1 MKPALPK
8 TTPKKPFRLL
18 SLDGGGTWALI
29 QGKAL
34 GAIYGDDT
42 DGWAILDRFDLA
54 VANSGGSLV
63 LAMLLKGLTPREIVA
78 LFASPRER
86 ELIFERNRIV
96 DRALGSL
103 LGFGPRYHAPG
114 KFNGLLDIFQRAN
127 GRWGKDFAALPLDL
141 VAAGLNAER
150 AQRGL
155 GPFHFL
161 ITAFDF
167 DAERSVFFRSDPN
180 SAAAHFRG
188 APVPSIAGALHA
200 ATNAPVRYFNRP
212 AQVEF
217 SDGSAVNYWD
227 GAVGGYNNPILAGVI
242 EALAGDPARRDS
254 MQVLSIGTASTRLP
268 VVAPHWPGEVPWVVR
283 RKPLRGLDS
292 VRVVSDLTKLSAAI
306 MTDRPEAAGY
316 MAHIALGEPVA
327 TPEGAAAPEGAGAD
341 LAPGRASRIVR
352 MSPMVQPRYAGLGED
367 RQPRWEPY
375 PWFAEPS
382 SAKGKT
388 LFERLAKLDMDAVQ
402 DGEVQDIIRL
412 ADLWLDGKAPNQ
424 PVYSDDRLAPVIGQG
439 WFGEA
444 LAAWRSLDME
454 PKPEPVPEPAPVREP
469 VWPRLRAWFGRWR
482 KRAAPAAPVP
492 AVAMGPVT
500 PIPKRTLASTA
511 MAPGKAP
518 VD

>member
-1 MKPALPK
+1 MKPAL
-8 TTPKKPFRLL
+8 PKKPFRLL

-42 DGWAILDRFDLA
+42 DGWTILERFDLA

-86 ELIFERNRIV
+86 ELIFERNGVV

-103 LGFGPRYHAPG
+103 FGFGPRYHAPG

-127 GRWGKDFAALPLDL
+127 GRWGKEFAALPLDL
-141 VAAGLNAER
+141 IAAGLNAER
-150 AQRGL
+150 AQKGL

-188 APVPSIAGALHA
+188 APVPTIAGALHA

-227 GAVGGYNNPILAGVI
+227 GAVGGYNNPIMAGVI
-242 EALAGDPARRDS
+242 EALAGDPARRES
-254 MQVLSIGTASTRLP
+254 MQVLSLGTSSTRLP
-268 VVAPHWPGEVPWVVR
+268 VVAPQWPGEAPWVIR

-292 VRVVSDLTKLSAAI
+292 VRVVSDLSKITAA
-306 MTDRPEAAGY
+306 MMSDRPEAAGY

-327 TPEGAAAPEGAGAD
+327 TPEGAAALEGAVAEGASTD
-341 LAPGRASRIVR
+341 FAGRASRIVR
-352 MSPMVQPRYAGLGED
+352 MSPMVQPRYAGLGDD
-367 RQPRWEPY
+367 RHPRWEPY
-375 PWFAEPS
+375 EWFAEPS
-382 SAKGKT
+382 SMKGKT
-388 LFERLAKLDMDAVQ
+388 LFERLSKLDMDAVQ

-412 ADLWLDGKAPNQ
+412 ADLWLESKVPNQ
-424 PVYSDDRLAPVIGQG
+424 PVYSDDRFAPVIGQG
-439 WFGEA
+439 GFAEA
-444 LAAWRSLDME
+444 LAAWRSLDAE
-454 PKPEPVPEPAPVREP
+454 PSAAPAPEPAPAREP
-469 VWPRLRAWFGRWR
+469 IWQRVRAWLGRWR
-482 KRAAPAAPVP
+482 KRAAAAPAVP
-492 AVAMGPVT
+492 MGGVT
-500 PIPKRTLASTA
+500 PIRKTSLAASTIV
-511 MAPGKAP
+511 PGKAP